1 MQLQNKRA
9 LVTGGSSGI
18 GEAIVR
24 RFLKEGAKVMLADIN
39 CKLAEDVT
47 NDLSKL
53 YQDIYWINADVT
65 IDQDISNM
73 IDKTISMLGGIDILV
88 NNAGI
93 PMVGTV
99 EKLSSENWDIELD
112 VNLKSIYRTS
122 KAIWP
127 YFKAQNGGVILNTA
141 SVAGLIGMPGQHS
154 YSTAK
159 AGVIMLTRC
168 MAIDGAP
175 EGIRVNCICPG
186 FVKTPMADSFL
197 KSQDN
202 PEKTKKYIESLHP
215 IGRIGKPEDIASG
228 FAYLASE
235 DASWITGIALPI
247 DGGWSAGSAN

>member
-1 MQLQNKRA
+1 
-9 LVTGGSSGI
+9 
-18 GEAIVR
+18 
-24 RFLKEGAKVMLADIN
+24 
-39 CKLAEDVT
+39 
-47 NDLSKL
+47 
-53 YQDIYWINADVT
+53 
-65 IDQDISNM
+65 
-73 IDKTISMLGGIDILV
+73 
-88 NNAGI
+88 
-93 PMVGTV
+93 
-99 EKLSSENWDIELD
+99 
-112 VNLKSIYRTS
+112 
-122 KAIWP
+122 
-127 YFKAQNGGVILNTA
+127 
-141 SVAGLIGMPGQHS
+141 MPGQHS